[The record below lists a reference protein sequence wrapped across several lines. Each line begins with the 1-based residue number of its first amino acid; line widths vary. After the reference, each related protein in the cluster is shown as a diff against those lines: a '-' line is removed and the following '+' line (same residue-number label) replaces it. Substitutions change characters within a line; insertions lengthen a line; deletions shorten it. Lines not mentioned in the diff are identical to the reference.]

1 MLSIFDS
8 GQKYP
13 VVGYSDFSV
22 THMDGGEDELEFR
35 VPVDG
40 ETYPHVAE
48 ETRVEYGDNYYLVK
62 TINAPSTYA
71 IVHCEIDLDFLRSD
85 FWRAYD
91 SGSKTL
97 AELLASL
104 LPSGW
109 SVQGS
114 LPSIKRTIKIENA
127 TPYDVLN
134 QAKSTYSVAYEWQTK
149 SKVVTVVDPNATAP
163 SGEYLTDE
171 LNLRSIAFKGKSEDF
186 ITRLYAYGKE
196 GLTFAAINGG
206 KEYIDNL
213 QYSGKIVCGVWEDER
228 YTNPDSLKTDAEIM
242 LAQLS
247 VPQRSY
253 DCDVIDLAKLDER
266 YSLFDFAMY
275 KVVTLIDRQRKTRM
289 NHKIV
294 EYKEYP
300 DEPERN
306 VLTLSTVVKDIKR
319 QLDGVREE
327 LGEVQ
332 SAVNVGQTRQ
342 ERLADMMTN
351 TLGYYYTEET
361 DPEGRII
368 SYMHNQPLLSQSQWI
383 WRRGISGF
391 ATSTDGGK
399 TWNSGVS
406 VDGSAVF
413 TNIEARGLVADWI
426 KTGTLNANLIKAG
439 VLQSENGKSSINMNT
454 GTANLTGSLTTI
466 SADGAYS
473 MTLKENGLIVYR
485 NGNWAGSI
493 GGSENA
499 QFGPI
504 SAVSTDF
511 SRAKYLFCTN
521 LYRWKSNEEVGLIL
535 LQGID
540 EGTRMSS
547 LRWYIGASNTRI
559 ASWDDGS
566 GGLYNDI
573 AGVRLRGD
581 RVYLTSISGPIDMYS
596 NLDMHGNS
604 ILNQSDARLKTD
616 IHPTDVRALDLLNQ
630 IDLQKFRW
638 IENGEREDI
647 GIIAQQLQEIAPD
660 LVHENPSDGHLSIK
674 TDKLVLYCIKA
685 IQELSGKTESQP
697 LELGLDPHDKWRYTR
712 NAAKRANPK
721 IDDEIIMEVD
731 DDKNPDNNA
740 DMGA

>member
-275 KVVTLIDRQRKTRM
+275 KVVTLIDRQRRTRM

-399 TWNSGVS
+399 TWNSGIS
-406 VDGSAVF
+406 IDGSAVF
-413 TNIEARGLVADWI
+413 TNIETRGLVADWI
-426 KTGTLNANLIKAG
+426 KTGTLNADLIKAG
-439 VLQSENGKSSINMNT
+439 TISSKNGKSSINMDT

-466 SADGAYS
+466 SADGAFS
-473 MTLKENGLIVYR
+473 VTVKENGLLIYR
-485 NGNWAGSI
+485 NGERVGSI
-493 GGSENA
+493 GGTTQSTM
-499 QFGPI
+499 G
-504 SAVSTDF
+504 SVSSVDVNFATFDYVRFKAALMKYKNESTASPVLAALDSGVKTQGAWYLGNTD
-511 SRAKYLFCTN
+511 AAL
-521 LYRWKSNEEVGLIL
+521 
-535 LQGID
+535 
-540 EGTRMSS
+540 
-547 LRWYIGASNTRI
+547 
-559 ASWDDGS
+559 ASWSDS
-566 GGLYNDI
+566 TGGLYN
-573 AGVRLRGD
+573 ATGGVRLRGY
-581 RVYLTSISGPIDMYS
+581 RLYLTSDSGPIDAYS
-596 NLDMHGNS
+596 DLDLHGHS
-604 ILNQSDARLKTD
+604 ILNSSDARLKTD
-616 IHPTDVRALDLLNQ
+616 IHPTDVKAIDLLNQ

-731 DDKNPDNNA
+731 DDKKPDNA
-740 DMGA
+740 TDMGA

>member
-1 MLSIFDS
+1 MLSVYDS

-13 VVGYSDFSV
+13 VAGYRDFYI
-22 THMDGGEDELEFR
+22 THVEDGNDRLNFT
-35 VPVDG
+35 VPVDADI
-40 ETYPHVAE
+40 YKRLAE
-48 ETRVEYGDNYYLVK
+48 ENRVEYGGNYYLIK
-62 TINAPSTYA
+62 SIDAPSSYA
-71 IVHCEIDLDFLRSD
+71 NISCSIDLDFLRAN
-85 FWRAYD
+85 FHRTYD
-91 SGSKTL
+91 SGSITL
-97 AELLASL
+97 SALLLSL

-109 SVQGS
+109 TVSGYNPGIS
-114 LPSIKRTIKIENA
+114 RTIKMEMA
-127 TPYDVLN
+127 TDYDIVK
-134 QAKSTYSVAYEWQTK
+134 QAANTYSVAYEWHTVEK
-149 SKVVTVVDPNATAP
+149 RLVVMNPNVSEP
-163 SGEYLTDE
+163 PGEYLTDE
-171 LNLRSIAFKGKSEDF
+171 LNLRSIAFKGKTDGLV
-186 ITRLYAYGKE
+186 TRLYAYGKD
-196 GLTFAAINGG
+196 GLTFASINGG
-206 KEYIDNL
+206 REYVENY
-213 QYSGKIVCGVWEDER
+213 QYTGKTICGYWQDER
-228 YTNPDSLKTDAEIM
+228 YTDATSLKTDAEIM
-242 LAQLS
+242 LAGLS
-247 VPQRSY
+247 APERSY
-253 DCDVIDLAKLDER
+253 DCDVIDLAKLDDR
-266 YSLFDFAMY
+266 YSDFVFALH
-275 KVVTLIDRQRKTRM
+275 KVVTLVDRKRHTRM

-300 DEPERN
+300 DEPEQN

-406 VDGSAVF
+406 IDGSAVF
-413 TNIEARGLVADWI
+413 TNIETRGLVADWI
-426 KTGTLNANLIKAG
+426 KTGTLNADLIKAG
-439 VLQSENGKSSINMNT
+439 TISSKNGKSTINMDT

-466 SADGAYS
+466 SADGSYS

-493 GGSENA
+493 GGLDNA

-511 SRAKYLFCTN
+511 ARAKYLFCTN

-547 LRWYIGASNTRI
+547 LRWYIGASNTRV

-731 DDKNPDNNA
+731 DGNKPDNA
-740 DMGA
+740 TDMG